1 MRLSQRSDDAI
12 SRVEMNAYLGRDYDA
27 ALTPHD
33 MAVLSYIS
41 QLTPEAAFE
50 KIVSEYGLDT
60 RTEDTAY
67 LQAVH
72 EQVVSFCASKVA
84 RHTAFPED
92 VGRTRREPCP

>member
-1 MRLSQRSDDAI
+1 MTQDALVVGSASVSSFVIAVMRLSQRSDDAI

-50 KIVSEYGLDT
+50 KIVSEYGLVILLCIIRWSDGCS
-60 RTEDTAY
+60 A
-67 LQAVH
+67 A
-72 EQVVSFCASKVA
+72 
-84 RHTAFPED
+84 
-92 VGRTRREPCP
+92 GG